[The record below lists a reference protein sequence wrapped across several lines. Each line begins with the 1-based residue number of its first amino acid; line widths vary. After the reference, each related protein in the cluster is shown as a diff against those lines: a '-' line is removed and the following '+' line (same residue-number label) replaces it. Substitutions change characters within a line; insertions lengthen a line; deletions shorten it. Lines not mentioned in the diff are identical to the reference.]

1 MNEVD
6 RVRVEEIEASNAS
19 LDWVTDEDR
28 GGIQCITMK
37 TPRVGARMI
46 DDLLRILAD
55 EVKGREEAEKLLQEI
70 VERGEAHD
78 ADLGPWGECPG
89 IFYEDAE
96 ELLEKSNAQG

>member
-6 RVRVEEIEASNAS
+6 RVRVEEI
-19 LDWVTDEDR
+19 DTCDETHEQDA
-28 GGIQCITMK
+28 GGCMTC
-37 TPRVGARMI
+37 
-46 DDLLRILAD
+46 DLLRILAD